1 MIHTI
6 NNEYIYTVIKGYCR
20 LERNNPNLSGGMEDD

>member
-1 MIHTI
+1 
-6 NNEYIYTVIKGYCR
+6 VIKGNDSDTINHNR